1 MLQSAQPAEWAGA
14 LRYWA
19 AWHRET
25 RLCKLLP
32 VDLMEGLTNLYIQKL
47 MGYELKDND
56 RVVGSGRGAGCGGGG
71 GGGRAEKGDS
81 GRANQSGL

>member
-1 MLQSAQPAEWAGA
+1 
-14 LRYWA
+14 
-19 AWHRET
+19 
-25 RLCKLLP
+25 
-32 VDLMEGLTNLYIQKL
+32 MEGLTNLYIQKL